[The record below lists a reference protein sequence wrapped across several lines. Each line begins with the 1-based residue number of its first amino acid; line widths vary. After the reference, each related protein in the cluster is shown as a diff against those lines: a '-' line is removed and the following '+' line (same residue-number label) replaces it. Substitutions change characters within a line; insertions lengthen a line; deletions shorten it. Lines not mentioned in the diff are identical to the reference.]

1 MSLRSE
7 KFPDERQLTDCDL
20 EELIRRA
27 KAGTLHGCRSP
38 VLEVRR
44 WIGYLAGRAEDLV
57 SAAVTESRAMRLEE
71 DRAVADCIDGVKE
84 LRQLAEEL
92 EAARRKELADPSNL
106 IPISP
111 KYS

>member
-27 KAGTLHGCRSP
+27 KAGTLHGCQSP
-38 VLEVRR
+38 ALEARR
-44 WIGYLAGRAEDLV
+44 WIGYLTGRAEDLV
-57 SAAVTESRAMRLEE
+57 SAAVTESRAMRPEE
-71 DRAVADCIDGVKE
+71 DRAVAECIDGVKE
-84 LRQLAEEL
+84 LRALAEEL
-92 EAARRKELADPSNL
+92 EAARRKELADPRNL

-111 KYS
+111 RY